1 MKIERLEEIVEHA
14 AAIVNKLPTTHPMF
28 QSAHTQWFMLEKELT
43 EAEKEAQC
51 TDTAQ
56 DIC

>member
-43 EAEKEAQC
+43 EAEKEAE
-51 TDTAQ
+51 
-56 DIC
+56 

>member
-1 MKIERLEEIVEHA
+1 MKIERLEEIVEHT
-14 AAIVNKLPTTHPMF
+14 AAIVNKLPTTHHMF
-28 QSAHTQWFMLEKELT
+28 QSAYTKWFMLEAELT
-43 EAEKEAQC
+43 EAEKELEC